1 MVTYKHC
8 CCSWKRWN
16 NWKGLWMG
24 AFWLQQGCPAWWWG
38 GGGNWRLDY
47 LLFFLNHCS
56 GKIEFHLDILF
67 LFHMF
72 EAENYLCLAICI
84 MSAIVVANACTWG
97 SPLSSILTLFMSLY
111 TFSMVAVFCHSNLS
125 MVVSP
130 SGNNFAFIGGPREVN
145 NDSCTR
151 LLLSKCL
158 AALDT
163 PILQNQKQSPPQEG
177 FGGLGGRGLDHLVDF
192 DSTCLMPQYRFWHM
206 ACIES
211 WYLIPQYLN
220 RCFRLAVFPDV
231 VTFLKHFL
239 LYCEVGCTSWTR
251 FCLLRALGHLPV
263 LLNRKRWHPNIL
275 FSF

>member
-1 MVTYKHC
+1 
-8 CCSWKRWN
+8 
-16 NWKGLWMG
+16 
-24 AFWLQQGCPAWWWG
+24 
-38 GGGNWRLDY
+38 
-47 LLFFLNHCS
+47 
-56 GKIEFHLDILF
+56 
-67 LFHMF
+67 
-72 EAENYLCLAICI
+72 

-97 SPLSSILTLFMSLY
+97 SPLSSILTLFKSLY

-130 SGNNFAFIGGPREVN
+130 SGNNFAFIGGGWEVN

-163 PILQNQKQSPPQEG
+163 PILWNQKQSPPQEG
-177 FGGLGGRGLDHLVDF
+177 FGGLGGRGLNHLVDF

-239 LYCEVGCTSWTR
+239 LYCEVGCNSWTR
-251 FCLLRALGHLPV
+251 FLPSQSLGTPPRTPESKEMASQHSIFILIFILSLIYLFCWVGWGGGRWCWFGYLYCVRFHLYMPLV
-263 LLNRKRWHPNIL
+263 KWWFYQYAWSDVYLWNETWAAILNAIENSSWHIQWK
-275 FSF
+275 S